1 MIVKNKI
8 SIFGHEVLAFNIFHI
23 VFSTIVLIASIK
35 TVIEALA
42 VSNWA
47 LLALAG
53 AEMIAVV
60 LFVFPKLT
68 KGAGIALMAIFF
80 LTIVISLAVGI
91 IMSQLHLIV
100 YFICTYLIIV
110 HGNSLGKHLH

>member
-1 MIVKNKI
+1 MIDKNKI
-8 SIFGHEVLAFNIFHI
+8 SIFGNQLLAFNIFHI
-23 VFSTIVLIASIK
+23 VFSAIILIASIK
-35 TVIEALA
+35 TVMEALA

-53 AEMIAVV
+53 AEVIAVI

-68 KGAGIALMAIFF
+68 KGAGIALMAIF
-80 LTIVISLAVGI
+80 LLAIVLSLAVGI

-100 YFICTYLIIV
+100 YFICTYYIIV

>member
-68 KGAGIALMAIFF
+68 KGAGIALMAIF
-80 LTIVISLAVGI
+80 LLAIVISLAVGI

-100 YFICTYLIIV
+100 YFICTSFANLKLT
-110 HGNSLGKHLH
+110 HLGNKL